1 MIIPLTIPVYGDIA
15 WRGKC
20 PTEDAE
26 HVTFV
31 NAVKKT
37 RWANLLIHPKNEGK
51 RTASQ
56 AQWDKARGMQR
67 GASDFIIAIGFPFI
81 CEMKRKDH
89 TKSTLQSGQLEF
101 LELAQDNGAWC
112 CIALGWEAAWQALQ
126 EWQSHVGA

>member
-1 MIIPLTIPVYGDIA
+1 MKLPPHIKVYGDQS

-20 PTEDAE
+20 PIEDAE

-37 RWANLLIHPKNEGK
+37 KWAKLLIHPKNEGK

-56 AQWDKARGMQR
+56 AQWDKARGMLP
-67 GASDFIIAIGFPFI
+67 GASDFIIPTGTPFI

-89 TKSTLQSGQLEF
+89 TKSTWQNGQLPF
-101 LELAQDNGAWC
+101 LEIAQANGAWC
-112 CIALGWEAAWQALQ
+112 CIALGWEAAWQALMD
-126 EWQSHVGA
+126 WQRHVG

>member
-1 MIIPLTIPVYGDIA
+1 MILPPTIKVYGDPT

-37 RWANLLIHPKNEGK
+37 RWAGLIVHPKNEGK

-56 AQWDKARGMQR
+56 AQWDKARGMQK
-67 GASDFIIAIGFPFI
+67 GASDFIIPTATPFI

-89 TKSTLQSGQLEF
+89 TKSTWQSGQLEF
-101 LELAQDNGAWC
+101 LENAQSNGAWC
-112 CIALGWEAAWQALQ
+112 CIALGWEAAWEALIDWQRAQAK
-126 EWQSHVGA
+126 